1 MQKPVPRGK
10 VPVAKPPAV
19 SATSQPSSSSTAARK
34 AAAAGSSPPPSTLNN
49 NNTTTTAKPTSDSNH
64 PPSSSANT
72 HADKV
77 ALRSRSEMEQA
88 FERYRQLDRLDET
101 VDAIGPKG
109 ITQLCADLNIAFGD
123 LDMYVLVWKLGATQ
137 SSCITR
143 SEWMHSMFQWKIE
156 HFSQLRNQLPTWKA
170 QVKEDATAF
179 TMMYHSLYDFIRGD
193 DEKLLAVDKALKAW
207 QVLLPENEG
216 RFVFFS
222 LWAQW
227 VAVEYKRSVTRD
239 LWRQLLEFADKI
251 KKLTQ
256 YDSNDNW
263 PTALDDFVDYAK
275 DVLAQREA
283 AQKEREAARLKPTNA
298 T

>member
-10 VPVAKPPAV
+10 VPVAKPPPAA
-19 SATSQPSSSSTAARK
+19 ATPQPSSSSATANPRK
-34 AAAAGSSPPPSTLNN
+34 AAAAASTTAPSSSNN
-49 NNTTTTAKPTSDSNH
+49 NNTVKGGNEGPSNTT
-64 PPSSSANT
+64 SSNT

-109 ITQLCADLNIAFGD
+109 IAQLCTDLNIHYGD

-156 HFSQLRNQLPTWKA
+156 HFSQLRTQLPNWKA
-170 QVKEDATAF
+170 AIKEDATAF
-179 TMMYHSLYDFIRGD
+179 TVMYHALYDFIRGD

-256 YDSNDNW
+256 YDPNDNW
-263 PTALDDFVDYAK
+263 PTALDDFVEYAK
-275 DVLAQREA
+275 DVFAQREA
-283 AQKEREAARLKPTNA
+283 AQKEREAARLKPTTA

>member
-1 MQKPVPRGK
+1 MQKQIPRGK
-10 VPVAKPPAV
+10 VPVAKPPAA
-19 SATSQPSSSSTAARK
+19 SAPNPSNRSTK
-34 AAAAGSSPPPSTLNN
+34 AAGASGSPPPNSL
-49 NNTTTTAKPTSDSNH
+49 A
-64 PPSSSANT
+64 PSSPTGKGESSHHT
-72 HADKV
+72 DKV
-77 ALRSRSEMEQA
+77 ALRSRSEMEQS
-88 FERYRQLDRLDET
+88 FERYRQLDRLDES
-101 VDAIGPKG
+101 VDAIGPNG
-109 ITQLCADLNIAFGD
+109 ITQLCSDLGIPFGE

-156 HFSQLRNQLPTWKA
+156 HFSQLRTQLPLWKA
-170 QVKEDATAF
+170 AVKEDATAF

-216 RFVFFS
+216 RFVFFA

-227 VAVEYKRSVTRD
+227 VTVEYKRSVTRD

-256 YDSNDNW
+256 YDPNDNW
-263 PTALDDFVDYAK
+263 PTALDDFVEYSK
-275 DVLAQREA
+275 DVFAQREA
-283 AQKEREAARLKPTNA
+283 AQKERDAARLKSA
-298 T
+298 VGAGA